1 MMIYCKRIQV
11 NSKMFNFFNVAND
24 GIVEIFEGKECF
36 KITLENG
43 FNKTELEVANLYLY

>member
-1 MMIYCKRIQV
+1 MLIYCKRIQV
-11 NSKMFNFFNVAND
+11 NSKMFSFFNVAND